1 MGRDAKRGDGRMWN
15 NWNGGVGGGGGS
27 FAKNIQKIIYKKKQR
42 KINIFQIL
50 KI

>member
-1 MGRDAKRGDGRMWN
+1 MKQLKRG
-15 NWNGGVGGGGGS
+15 GGGWGAGGGGGS